1 MWKVL
6 FTKECEKEIR
16 KAYKAGF
23 LSDDDR
29 RVLSI
34 WIKQVKK
41 HGPDSLRELGHEM
54 NWNDH
59 DLDRKWLGFRASNF
73 SYSGRIIYKVEN
85 KKVSV
90 KVVRLTHDH
99 DYS

>member
-6 FTKECEKEIR
+6 FTEKCEKEIR
-16 KAYKAGF
+16 QLDREGF
-23 LSDDDR
+23 LSEDDK
-29 RVLSI
+29 RVISI

-41 HGPDSLRELGHEM
+41 HGPDSLREM
-54 NWNDH
+54 ASNWNDH
-59 DLDRKWLGFRASNF
+59 PLDRKWFGHRASNF

-85 KKVSV
+85 KKITV